1 MSRIIAGRAKGARLA
16 APKGDATRPTSD
28 RVKEALFSTL
38 ATWFGTVDELPE
50 HHLSGISVLDLFAG
64 TGGLG
69 LEAASRG
76 ADVVVAVDHRTA
88 RTITDNAH
96 RTRLAVEVRPMRAQ
110 QAVAAPGRAFD
121 LVFVDP
127 PYDVSSP
134 EVDQLIAQLGES
146 GGLAPQA
153 LVVVERS
160 RRSAAPV
167 WPAEFTSRWERR
179 YGETTLHFGATD
191 QEQP

>member
-16 APKGDATRPTSD
+16 SPKGDTTRPTSD

-38 ATWFGTVDELPE
+38 TTWFDTVDEAPE
-50 HHLSGISVLDLFAG
+50 NHLAGVSVLDLYAG
-64 TGGLG
+64 TGAVG

-76 ADVVVAVDHRTA
+76 AEVVVAVDHHTA
-88 RTITDNAH
+88 RTITDNAR
-96 RTRLAVEVRPMRAQ
+96 RTGLGVEVRPVRAR

-127 PYDVSSP
+127 PYDVP
-134 EVDQLIAQLGES
+134 GAEVDQLIAQLVAV

-153 LVVVERS
+153 LVVVERP
-160 RRSAAPV
+160 RRADAPV
-167 WPAEFTSRWERR
+167 WPAEFTSCWDRR
-179 YGETTLHFGATD
+179 YGDTTLHFGATD
-191 QEQP
+191 QEQT